1 MIVFSQNIV
10 PREPAMYDKENS
22 LEKHSLWF
30 KYKVPVW
37 LANDSPQTVVVHNI
51 MRVLRAI
58 HSQELAYISVPITS
72 GRFLYLLKLEK
83 PSTPPDTLLTEAIYH
98 NYLLGLHFEEE
109 LKERVSFPI
118 LYPADLVPVHQE
130 WEQAHFQALWL
141 SIIAEKCTELHM
153 CEDWE
158 YSNGGSEEFVH
169 AMQLKLGIP
178 RHRDLAFWNTK
189 EGEAASRERMR
200 NIKIFNHEGTE
211 LTLDYGIRAIER
223 SLAWIKEKG
232 FEAKKLEVSLQL
244 LRWTEG
250 MLAKGFY
257 Q

>member
-1 MIVFSQNIV
+1 
-10 PREPAMYDKENS
+10 MYDEENS

-30 KYKVPVW
+30 RYKIAVW
-37 LANDSPQTVVVHNI
+37 LANDSLQTTVIHNI
-51 MRVLRAI
+51 LRVLRAVRTNDF
-58 HSQELAYISVPITS
+58 AYVSVPITS
-72 GRFLYLLKLEK
+72 GMFLYNLKLNH
-83 PSTPPDTLLTEAIYH
+83 PRITPGNQLKKAIEH
-98 NYLLGLHFEEE
+98 NYWQGWKLVEQLQ
-109 LKERVSFPI
+109 KRVTCPL

-141 SIIAEKCTELHM
+141 SIIAEKCTEMHM
-153 CEDWE
+153 CEGWE

-189 EGEAASRERMR
+189 EGEAAGRERMR

-223 SLAWIKEKG
+223 SLAWIKENG
-232 FEAKKLEVSLQL
+232 FEAKKLELSLEL
-244 LRWTEG
+244 LRWTES

>member
-72 GRFLYLLKLEK
+72 GIFLYKLKLEK
-83 PSTPPDTLLTEAIYH
+83 PSMPQAFQMKAAIDH
-98 NYLLGLHFEEE
+98 NYLLGWQFEQE
-109 LKERVSFPI
+109 LQERVRFPI

-130 WEQAHFQALWL
+130 WEQTHFQALWL
-141 SIIAEKCTELHM
+141 SIIAEKCTEMHM
-153 CEDWE
+153 CDGWE
-158 YSNGGSEEFVH
+158 FSNGGTKELTPGR
-169 AMQLKLGIP
+169 QLKIGVSRP
-178 RHRDLAFWNTK
+178 SDL
-189 EGEAASRERMR
+189 
-200 NIKIFNHEGTE
+200 
-211 LTLDYGIRAIER
+211 
-223 SLAWIKEKG
+223 
-232 FEAKKLEVSLQL
+232 
-244 LRWTEG
+244 
-250 MLAKGFY
+250 
-257 Q
+257 